1 MKANTLESERL
12 VLRPLTSAHLSE
24 RYVNWMNDPAVYKY
38 LESGGNYSIEQLKD
52 YLEEQEKKDILFW
65 AIHLKGSNMHIG
77 NIKIDPV
84 DKIQKSGEYG
94 IMIGAK
100 NEWGK
105 GYAREA
111 SLRVI
116 NYCFQ
121 ELGFTKIS
129 LGVIEKNID
138 ALELYKKMG
147 FRIERTIENAG
158 VYQGE
163 TCNSVRMV
171 LVNKDSNLKKII
183 LGTVQ
188 MGLPYGISN
197 SSGKISL
204 ENSIKILEYA
214 FESGIEILDSAE
226 AYGDAHHVIGAFHK
240 KHPTENFKII
250 TKLPHQTDVNI
261 DEKVDGYL
269 NDLKVDQ
276 LHALLFHSFSSYK
289 VNIDNFDVL
298 RKLKSDKKVKY
309 LGVSV
314 YTNEE
319 IEEVILNDEID
330 IIQLPFNLFDNNRL
344 RGEILKRAKA
354 KGKIIHTRSAL
365 LQGLFFKD
373 INDQKEI
380 VQKLKDELILLSDIS
395 KKDNAS
401 ISELA
406 LSYCL
411 SQNIIDNVLIGIDSI
426 KQLKDNIKSV
436 NYKIRPGTIDKIN
449 SIKIKNKDLL
459 NPSLWK

>member
-1 MKANTLESERL
+1 MKANRLESERL
-12 VLRPLTSAHLSE
+12 VLRPLTSEHLSE
-24 RYVNWMNDPAVYKY
+24 RYVNWMNDPAIYKY
-38 LESGGNYSIEQLKD
+38 LESGGNYSIEKLKD

-65 AIHLKGSNMHIG
+65 AIHIKGSYMHIG

-84 DKIQKSGEYG
+84 DKIRKSGEYG
-94 IMIGAK
+94 IMIGEK

-116 NYCFQ
+116 KYCFQ
-121 ELGFTKIS
+121 ELGLTKIS
-129 LGVIEKNID
+129 LGVIEKNIG

-147 FRIERTIENAG
+147 FKIEQTIENTG

-163 TCNSVRMV
+163 TSNSVRMI

-188 MGLPYGISN
+188 MGLPYGIN
-197 SSGKISL
+197 NISGKVSL
-204 ENSIKILEYA
+204 NDSIEILEYA

-226 AYGDAHHVIGAFHK
+226 AYCDAHQVIGAFHE
-240 KHPTENFKII
+240 KHPNKIFKII
-250 TKLPHQTDVNI
+250 TKLPHQMDVKI
-261 DEKVDGYL
+261 DEKVNEYL

-289 VNIDNFDVL
+289 ENINNFDVL
-298 RKLKSDKKVKY
+298 RKLKFDKKIKY

-344 RGEILKRAKA
+344 RGEILKRAKT
-354 KGKIIHTRSAL
+354 KGKIIHSRSAF
-365 LQGLFFKD
+365 LQGLFFKEHSD
-373 INDQKEI
+373 NNSIFD
-380 VQKLKDELILLSDIS
+380 KLSNELIVIKNIANDENICIS
-395 KKDNAS
+395 K
-401 ISELA
+401 LA

-411 SQNIIDNVLIGIDSI
+411 YQDTIDQVLIGVDSVS
-426 KQLKDNIKSV
+426 QLIENLKAL
-436 NYKIRPGTIDKIN
+436 NYKINSKIITKIN
-449 SIKIKNKDLL
+449 AIEVKNLDLL